1 MELAHVTLVT
11 PRIMRW
17 LPDFRKKFVPLSI
30 VVVVVII
37 IIIIF
42 SCYCYD
48 GNTLPV
54 SVRGRN
60 LNSDGYE
67 NRRINE

>member
-11 PRIMRW
+11 PRIVRW
-17 LPDFRKKFVPLSI
+17 LPDFRKKCVLLSI
-30 VVVVVII
+30 VVVVVVDII
-37 IIIIF
+37 IFF
-42 SCYCYD
+42 SCYCCD
-48 GNTLPV
+48 ENTLPV

-60 LNSDGYE
+60 LNSDVYE